1 MPVGDEPADVVEDA
15 GLMRFQPFEQRTGHV
30 QREREEPG
38 VSDVI
43 QEWPVNIAH
52 VLRKHV
58 IEIADRLVNVDAEN
72 KTQRF
77 G

>member
-1 MPVGDEPADVVEDA
+1 M
-15 GLMRFQPFEQRTGHV
+15 
-30 QREREEPG
+30 
-38 VSDVI
+38 I
-43 QEWPVNIAH
+43 QEWPVNITH
-52 VLRKHV
+52 VLGKHV